1 MQDTQ
6 VDALPFANQEIR
18 MSRRPAA
25 VSSSSD
31 RALRAFL
38 LGISAGSRSMT
49 PNAVLALHQPTSDAP
64 WTRWIPFRWPL
75 GRAALVAGMLGEF
88 VGDKLPQTPSR
99 LEPGSLA
106 GRVASGAL
114 AGAAVGSKGG
124 ASSVATGAVLG
135 GAGALAGSFCGYW
148 ARKTIVAKTHLPD
161 LPIALL
167 EDCTAVG
174 LAAIA
179 TAN

>member
-1 MQDTQ
+1 M
-6 VDALPFANQEIR
+6 P
-18 MSRRPAA
+18 RRPAA
-25 VSSSSD
+25 LSTSAD
-31 RALRAFL
+31 LALRSFL
-38 LGISAGSRSMT
+38 LGVSAGSRAMT
-49 PNAVLALHQPTSDAP
+49 PNAVLAMHQPGSTA
-64 WTRWIPFRWPL
+64 RWAGWVPFRWRL
-75 GRAALVAGMLGEF
+75 GRGLLVAGMLGEF

-124 ASSVATGAVLG
+124 SSGVATGIVLG
-135 GAGALAGSFCGYW
+135 GAGALAGSFGGYW

-161 LPIALL
+161 LPVALL
-167 EDCTAVG
+167 EDCTAIG

-179 TAN
+179 TAD